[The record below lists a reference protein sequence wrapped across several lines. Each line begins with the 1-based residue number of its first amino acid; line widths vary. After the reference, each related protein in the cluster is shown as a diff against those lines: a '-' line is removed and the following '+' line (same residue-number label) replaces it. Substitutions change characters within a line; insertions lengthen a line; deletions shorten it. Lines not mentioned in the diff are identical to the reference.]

1 MNPEISI
8 VIPLYN
14 EEESIPSLYQQLT
27 ATMEA
32 LGRPYEVIVIDDGS
46 RDRSLALLRE
56 VQASDSRW
64 RIVSF
69 RRNFGQT
76 AGFAA
81 GFDYARGDIVI
92 TMDADLQNDPAGIP
106 ILLDKMA
113 EGYDVVSGWR
123 KERQD
128 AFLSRRFPSMVA
140 NQLVSRASGVP
151 LHDYGCSLKAY
162 RREVVKGIRLYGEM
176 HRFVPAVAGWMGVTV
191 AEVPVPH
198 RARQFGAS
206 KYGIDRTFRVLLD
219 MITVRFMRGYAT
231 RPLHVF
237 GGVGLAMGATG
248 VLLGLYLTFV
258 KLVLGQDIGD
268 RPLLTLAMLLVILGV
283 QFVGMGL
290 LGELIV
296 RTYYESQGK
305 SIYVVREVVEK
316 LDDDGREPLVDG
328 AQWPAAGNHGTEVR
342 TQTGKPSKPD
352 QVPDSSPSSG
362 L

>member
-1 MNPEISI
+1 VKPEISI

-14 EEESIPSLYQQLT
+14 EEESIPALYQQLT

-32 LGRPYEVIVIDDGS
+32 LGRPYEVVVIDDGS

-56 VQASDSRW
+56 VQVQDSRW

-81 GFDYARGDIVI
+81 GFDYACGDIVI
-92 TMDADLQNDPAGIP
+92 TIDADLQNDPAGIP

-123 KERQD
+123 KQRQD

-140 NQLVSRASGVP
+140 NRLVSQASGVP

-162 RREVVKGIRLYGEM
+162 RSEVVKSIRLYGEM
-176 HRFVPAVAGWMGVTV
+176 HRFVPAVAGWMGVNV

-198 RARQFGAS
+198 RPRQFGTS

-237 GGVGLAMGATG
+237 GGIGMAMVGIG

-268 RPLLTLAMLLVILGV
+268 RPLLTLAMLLVIVGV

-305 SIYVVREVVEK
+305 SIYVVREVVEQT
-316 LDDDGREPLVDG
+316 DQDNSQQPPDGFP
-328 AQWPAAGNHGTEVR
+328 PSAAGNHRSTVEIERETIGE
-342 TQTGKPSKPD
+342 TGP
-352 QVPDSSPSSG
+352 VPHPG
-362 L
+362 LASDP

>member
-1 MNPEISI
+1 VNPEISI

-27 ATMEA
+27 ASMEA
-32 LGRPYEVIVIDDGS
+32 LGRPYEVVVIDDGS

-56 VQASDSRW
+56 VQARDARW

-151 LHDYGCSLKAY
+151 LHDSLKAY

-198 RARQFGAS
+198 RARQYGTS

-237 GGVGLAMGATG
+237 GGVGLAMGAAG

-268 RPLLTLAMLLVILGV
+268 RPLLTLAMLLVIVGV

-290 LGELIV
+290 LGELVV

-305 SIYVVREVVEK
+305 SIYVVREVVEQ
-316 LDDDGREPLVDG
+316 LDEDGGEPFVDG
-328 AQWPAAGNHGTEVR
+328 SQWPAGRNHGAEVS
-342 TQTGKPSKPD
+342 TQAREASPAG
-352 QVPDSSPSSG
+352 QVPDPKHQPRQG
-362 L
+362 

>member
-1 MNPEISI
+1 MIPEISI

-14 EEESIPSLYQQLT
+14 EEESIPALYEQLT
-27 ATMEA
+27 GAMAA
-32 LGRPYEVIVIDDGS
+32 LGQPYEVVVVNDGS
-46 RDRSLALLRE
+46 KDRSLELLR
-56 VQASDSRW
+56 DLHGRDPRW

-106 ILLDKMA
+106 LLLDKMA

-123 KERQD
+123 KDRHD
-128 AFLSRRFPSMVA
+128 AFLSRRLPSMIA
-140 NQLVSRASGVP
+140 NRLVSRASGVQ

-176 HRFVPAVAGWMGVTV
+176 HRFVPAVAAWMGVTV

-198 RARQFGAS
+198 RARQFGKS

-219 MITVRFMRGYAT
+219 LITVRFLLGYAT

-237 GGVGLAMGATG
+237 GGFGLATAGLG

-258 KLVLGQDIGD
+258 KLVLGEDIGN
-268 RPLLTLAMLLVILGV
+268 RPLLTLAVLLVIVGV
-283 QFVGMGL
+283 QFIGMGL
-290 LGELIV
+290 LGELVV

-305 SIYVVREVVEK
+305 SIYVVREV
-316 LDDDGREPLVDG
+316 LDGEATAMLDQGS
-328 AQWPAAGNHGTEVR
+328 AGE
-342 TQTGKPSKPD
+342 
-352 QVPDSSPSSG
+352 
-362 L
+362 

>member
-1 MNPEISI
+1 MTPEISI

-14 EEESIPSLYQQLT
+14 EEESIPLLYEQLT
-27 ATMEA
+27 ATMRA
-32 LGRPYEVIVIDDGS
+32 LGRTYEVVVVNDGS
-46 RDRSLALLRE
+46 KDRSMELLRAVHE
-56 VQASDSRW
+56 QDPLW
-64 RIVSF
+64 RIISF

-81 GFDYARGDIVI
+81 GFDYACGDIVI

-106 ILLDKMA
+106 LLLDKMA

-123 KERQD
+123 KDRHD
-128 AFLSRRFPSMVA
+128 AFLSRRLPSTVA
-140 NQLVSRASGVP
+140 NRLVSRASGVK

-176 HRFVPAVAGWMGVTV
+176 HRFVPAVAAWMGVTV

-198 RARQFGAS
+198 RPRQFGKS

-219 MITVRFMRGYAT
+219 LITVRFLLGYAT

-237 GGVGLAMGATG
+237 GGFGLATAALG

-258 KLVLGQDIGD
+258 KLALGQDIGN
-268 RPLLTLAMLLVILGV
+268 RPLLTLAVLLVIVGV
-283 QFVGMGL
+283 QFIGMGL
-290 LGELIV
+290 LGELVV

-305 SIYVVREVVEK
+305 SIYVVREV
-316 LDDDGREPLVDG
+316 LDGGERP
-328 AQWPAAGNHGTEVR
+328 PANAER
-342 TQTGKPSKPD
+342 
-352 QVPDSSPSSG
+352 
-362 L
+362 